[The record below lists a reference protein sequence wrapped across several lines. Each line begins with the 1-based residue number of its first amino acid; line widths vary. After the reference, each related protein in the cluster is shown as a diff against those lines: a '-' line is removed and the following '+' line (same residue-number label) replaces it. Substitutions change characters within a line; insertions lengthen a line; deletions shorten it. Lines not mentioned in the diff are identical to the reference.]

1 MEEYV
6 IMTKNFFKTQYPKI
20 IWIHKKSLCNVDI
33 FKIAEMNS
41 FKVKLEKISKRNE
54 TWWKCFLRCHMEQKI
69 PSKSKGVKEIRDKG
83 DKGVNNAKSPFL
95 IEVSVI

>member
-1 MEEYV
+1 
-6 IMTKNFFKTQYPKI
+6 
-20 IWIHKKSLCNVDI
+20 
-33 FKIAEMNS
+33 
-41 FKVKLEKISKRNE
+41 
-54 TWWKCFLRCHMEQKI
+54 MEQKI